1 MFLSKLKKNAYYRK
15 NTEHMAQ
22 NHHKS
27 YFYQYLIGFNVET
40 SYSIT
45 EICQNVNMIT
55 SEFFENF

>member
-1 MFLSKLKKNAYYRK
+1 
-15 NTEHMAQ
+15 MAQ

>member
-1 MFLSKLKKNAYYRK
+1 
-15 NTEHMAQ
+15 MAQ

-27 YFYQYLIGFNVET
+27 CFPQYLIGFNVET

-45 EICQNVNMIT
+45 KTSQNVNMIT